1 MKILH
6 LISDHQV
13 VERTLS
19 IFEDIFPDKNEVLIF
34 SDKADLKHIVKYKE
48 SSIVNRRNYKRIID
62 EFDFSEITYV
72 VAHYLSFEKID
83 FIKCIPQQIHVC
95 WDMYGGD
102 FYNQFLHVMGY
113 DLYYSNPIKYSKYYY
128 LKRFFPSLLKMLL
141 YIKGNRPV
149 YERIIKKQFNYI
161 SHRINSLS
169 VCCSGEV
176 ALFKQYSGVEP
187 PCLEIFKYSLKETL
201 GDLYGSDFSKGDD
214 ILIGNSASFTN
225 NHLYAF
231 QQLKGIDINKS
242 NLVIP
247 ISYGGIPK
255 YVSEIK
261 MVYTEKYP
269 QNVKFISRYMPL
281 REYNK
286 MFMNMKIMILSSWR
300 QESVGTIIM
309 GLYLG
314 IKIYLSRKNPLY
326 DWLLSLGCK
335 IYCMEE
341 LATDDFNIPLKN
353 PEKENNRGIILKH
366 YSDEN
371 VRSNI
376 RNHFK

>member
-13 VERTLS
+13 IERTLCV
-19 IFEDIFPDKNEVLIF
+19 FEDIFPNKNEVLIF
-34 SDKADLKHIVKYKE
+34 SNESDLKHVVKYGRHK
-48 SSIVNRRNYKRIID
+48 IVSKRNYKKIIK

-72 VAHYLSFEKID
+72 IVHYLSFEKIE
-83 FIKCIPQQIHVC
+83 FIKCIPQHIHIC
-95 WDMYGGD
+95 WDIYGGD

-113 DLYYSNPIKYSKYYY
+113 ELYYSNPIKYSKYYY
-128 LKRFFPSLLKMLL
+128 LKRFFPSLFKMLL

-176 ALFKQYSGVEP
+176 ALFEKYSGVTLP
-187 PCLEIFKYSLKETL
+187 YFEIFKYSLRETL
-201 GDLYGSDFSKGDD
+201 GDLYDSDFSKGND

-225 NHLYAF
+225 NHLYVF
-231 QQLKGIDINKS
+231 QQLKGVDIDKS

-255 YVSEIK
+255 YISEIK
-261 MVYTEKYP
+261 MTYAEKYH
-269 QNVKFISRYMPL
+269 QNVTFITQYLPL
-281 REYNK
+281 CEYNK
-286 MFMNMKIMILSSWR
+286 MFMSMKIMILSSWR
-300 QESVGTIIM
+300 QESLGTIIM

-314 IKIYLSRKNPLY
+314 IKIYLSKKNPLY
-326 DWLLSLGCK
+326 DWFINLGCK
-335 IYCMEE
+335 IYCIEE
-341 LATDDFNIPLKN
+341 LTTDDFGLMLKCF
-353 PEKENNRGIILKH
+353 EKKNNRAIILKH
-366 YSDEN
+366 YSSEN
-371 VRSNI
+371 IKSNI